1 MICDFTSFL
10 TVCSHIRTIGGK
22 AVCNEAPFTVEKIS
36 PRTEIE
42 LGSLDQ

>member
-10 TVCSHIRTIGGK
+10 KYFNHIRTIGGK
-22 AVCNEAPFTVEKIS
+22 AVCNGAPFTVEKIS
-36 PRTEIE
+36 SRTEIE